1 MSATAER
8 RRTSP
13 AKRVEILERERDRR
27 QEKLAAALAEIE
39 TLKASRSAV
48 VAESLRADP
57 TKSAFERGALASEG
71 ERREAAL
78 ETTARHLREEIGAL
92 EADLA
97 AVSVELAERQLG
109 EATIQAKRLTEDE
122 LESIRKLGSLL
133 AAMVPSWN
141 DRVRVARER
150 AALAARVR
158 SDNLEQIVGG
168 SRPDLLQAWQAVAVP
183 PIEPAPRTFAEC
195 LQEAV
200 VAATGGRSSDED
212 PKHLDELNRHRATLG
227 LAAEVRPVAPSR
239 ATAEACYPDLRQE
252 VRDVDGAPP
261 SEPSQMASGQI
272 EGLASAGFGRLGAV
286 IYRSDGGAVL
296 PPAA

>member
-133 AAMVPSWN
+133 AA
-141 DRVRVARER
+141 RER

-227 LAAEVRPVAPSR
+227 LAAEVRPVALSR